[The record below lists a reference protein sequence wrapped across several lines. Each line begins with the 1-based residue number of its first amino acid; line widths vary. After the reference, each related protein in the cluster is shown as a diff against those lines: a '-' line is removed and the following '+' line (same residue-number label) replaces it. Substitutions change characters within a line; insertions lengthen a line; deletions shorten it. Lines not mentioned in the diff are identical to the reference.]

1 MFAQKENR
9 VYKVTEENKKD
20 YLKRGFDI
28 YDEDGNL
35 VEANPNKTISYAEHT
50 KEVEKL
56 QKEIEKLQKEIEKL
70 KTPKE
75 GAEKGN
81 TTKKDKSE
89 TPKEGAED
97 GKVQE

>member
-9 VYKVTEENKKD
+9 VYRVTEENKKD

-35 VEANPNKTISYAEHT
+35 VEANPNKTISYAEHM

-56 QKEIEKLQKEIEKL
+56 QKEIEKLKSSKEGIEKG
-70 KTPKE
+70 K
-75 GAEKGN
+75 

>member
-9 VYKVTEENKKD
+9 VYRVTEENKKD

-35 VEANPNKTISYAEHT
+35 VEANPNKTISYAEHM

-56 QKEIEKLQKEIEKL
+56 QKEIEKLKSS
-70 KTPKE
+70 KE
-75 GAEKGN
+75 GAEKGK